1 MSMSNSVALLDLEQH
16 TPTAA
21 SLSALLEQH
30 AMLYLFHCQGQFH
43 YALTDL
49 TEFATWIS
57 TGQVVILESAL
68 ASIKEFE
75 YALLVG
81 QLLALVEVD
90 TQIEVISAM
99 PSSQLLIQL
108 MQDAD
113 LQCHLTQI
121 AADELVIKPELAA
134 TATTLP
140 MLHPFMRMLQ
150 QQPQLQQ
157 WRQQLLGA
165 LEKQPFSRLSSL
177 SNWAQRQL
185 QPRVAA
191 VQHPKLEQIVA
202 KESIKSTPDTPPPAA
217 PDSLASVQSQLNQNF
232 HQIDFL
238 QVEVLRKLHQ
248 LQVDKPKDI
257 YELRDLLEQIF
268 PESDVGMVLK
278 ELLEKGYIY
287 WNGHEV
293 IYSHEMYLN

>member
-30 AMLYLFHCQGQFH
+30 AMLYLFHCQGQFQ

-57 TGQVVILESAL
+57 TGQVVILESAI

-81 QLLALVEVD
+81 QLLALVEPD
-90 TQIEVISAM
+90 TLIEVISAM
-99 PSSQLLIQL
+99 PSSHLLIQL

-121 AADELVIKPELAA
+121 AADESLAPAEQADA
-134 TATTLP
+134 THAMSAWRTALGSI
-140 MLHPFMRMLQ
+140 Q
-150 QQPQLQQ
+150 QQPQLQH
-157 WRQQLLGA
+157 WRQQLLT
-165 LEKQPFSRLSSL
+165 LLKNQPFAPLQTLSD
-177 SNWAQRQL
+177 WAQRQL
-185 QPRVAA
+185 QPEPVAKA
-191 VQHPKLEQIVA
+191 HPKLEQVIATETLQATADTAVA
-202 KESIKSTPDTPPPAA
+202 ADQ
-217 PDSLASVQSQLNQNF
+217 DSLASVQSKLNQNF
-232 HQIDFL
+232 TQIDWV

-257 YELRDLLEQIF
+257 YELRDLLEQMF
-268 PESDVGMVLK
+268 PESDVGMMLK

>member
-49 TEFATWIS
+49 TEFATLIS

-81 QLLALVEVD
+81 QLLALVEFD

-121 AADELVIKPELAA
+121 AADEPVIKPELAA
-134 TATTLP
+134 TAIKLP
-140 MLHPFMRMLQ
+140 ILHPFMRMLQ

-202 KESIKSTPDTPPPAA
+202 KESVKSTPDTPPPAA